1 MNQNHK
7 KLSFKDKF
15 KKEFKITKP
24 DLLALPNI
32 LCYIR
37 LLLIPLFVMLY
48 IKAETSKEY
57 YFAGFIV
64 VLASFT
70 DFLDGFIAR
79 KLDMITEF
87 GKVLDPLADKLM
99 QLALLFVLL
108 IEVDYM
114 YILVAIFLVKEILMA
129 IAAIKFVNKGKKL
142 DGAKWFGKV
151 STAVFYVVMLILIIS
166 PNIDSS
172 IQYSLMTICGFFLLL
187 SFTLYGRE
195 YYYMYREI
203 KAEEIQKNP

>member
-1 MNQNHK
+1 MNQDDNQ
-7 KLSFKDKF
+7 LSFKDKF
-15 KKEFKITKP
+15 KREFKITKS
-24 DLLALPNI
+24 DLLAIPNI

-37 LLLIPLFVMLY
+37 LLLIPLFVILY
-48 IKAETSKEY
+48 IKAETKNEY

-79 KLDMITEF
+79 TFNMVTEF
-87 GKVLDPLADKLM
+87 GKVLDPFADKLM

-108 IEVDYM
+108 IEIDYM
-114 YILVAIFLVKEILMA
+114 YILVAIFLVKEVVMA
-129 IAAIKFVNKGKKL
+129 VAAFFFMKKGKKL

-151 STAVFYVVMLILIIS
+151 STAVFYVVMLILIMF
-166 PNIDSS
+166 PTLDNK
-172 IQYSLMTICGFFLLL
+172 IQYSLMIICGFFLIL

-195 YYYMYREI
+195 YYYMYKEI
-203 KAEEIQKNP
+203 TTKE